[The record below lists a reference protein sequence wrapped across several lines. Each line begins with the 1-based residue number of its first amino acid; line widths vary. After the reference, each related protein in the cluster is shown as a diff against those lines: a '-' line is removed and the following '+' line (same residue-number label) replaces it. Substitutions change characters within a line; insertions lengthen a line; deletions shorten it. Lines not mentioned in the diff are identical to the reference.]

1 MAGQILIVEDDAD
14 VAHVAEAFLKR
25 EGYLVEVARDGL
37 EGLDAALAIE
47 PDLIVLDSSPPF
59 VAPDTSSNDA
69 GSCLQTKR
77 EGIHGH
83 VAQHAA
89 VAAGHAKDVGH
100 DAVYG
105 DADRGQHR
113 SGFRD
118 P

>member
-69 GSCLQTKR
+69 GVVSTDEARRHPRSCGSACR
-77 EGIHGH
+77 R
-83 VAQHAA
+83 
-89 VAAGHAKDVGH
+89 
-100 DAVYG
+100 
-105 DADRGQHR
+105 RGGPRQGR
-113 SGFRD
+113 R
-118 P
+118 PRCRIR